1 MHCEREG
8 LKYEPSGPDGFR
20 NSGDGTWTMAS
31 RAKQKFASFFVVA
44 INNPG
49 SAEQWRRV

>member
-8 LKYEPSGPDGFR
+8 LKYESSGSNGFR
-20 NSGDGTWTMAS
+20 NSGGGTWTMAS
-31 RAKQKFASFFVVA
+31 RARQKIASFFVVA
-44 INNPG
+44 INDPG